1 MSGKR
6 TDGYADDLL
15 EHDFDGIQEYDNPVP
30 GWMAALFY
38 GTILFAGIYVVWYAF
53 NMGPSIQT
61 EYLVE
66 SKTLEKQ
73 WAEYYAKHPMVPPS
87 AEELAAAVRDPAAI
101 ALGKKQFAT
110 SCAPCHGE
118 QAGGLIGPNLTDDRW
133 LHGGKMTEIYG
144 TVVNG
149 VAGKGMPPWG
159 RALGPDKLKA
169 VVAYIRSLQG
179 SNPPNAK
186 APEGTQVTPEP
197 I

>member
-1 MSGKR
+1 MTGKR

-38 GTILFAGIYVVWYAF
+38 GTIVFAAIYVVWYGF

-87 AEELAAAVRDPAAI
+87 TEELAAAVRDPAAI

-118 QAGGLIGPNLTDDRW
+118 QGGGLIGPNLTDDRW
-133 LHGGKMTEIYG
+133 LHGGKMTEVYA
-144 TVVNG
+144 TVVQG